1 MAIVPL
7 SEIEMLRRHGPH
19 LAYEPPGGFDGRGEP
34 DRRVKTH
41 CCFCGQQCGVQLLVA
56 DEKVV
61 GVEPWEEFPFNA
73 GKLCP
78 KGIKRY
84 LQNNHPDRITTPLL
98 RTDDGF
104 VPMSWDR
111 ALEYAA
117 RKLREIQSR
126 HGADSVAVLS
136 GASLTNE
143 KAYLMGK
150 FARVAL
156 GTRHIDYNGRLCMV
170 AAGAA
175 NLKAFGIDRAANPWT
190 DIAETDLVL
199 VTGSNVSECSPITTD
214 YIWKARDRGAKLI
227 VVDPRLTPIART
239 ADLYLPV
246 KPGADVPLMNAI
258 LQVVIDEG
266 GFDQAFVEQHTAD
279 FDAVR
284 EAVASYVPEAVEQT
298 VGVPARRIRQAA
310 RMWMDAGKSMLLHA
324 RGIEHHTKGVD
335 NVLSCINLVLA
346 SGRIGK
352 PGCGYATITGQ
363 GNGQGAREHGQRCN
377 QLPGARD
384 IENPQHREH
393 IAEFWG
399 IEEKDL
405 PGKGATSPEIIGLA
419 HEGAVR
425 GLLSVCYNPLVSLPD
440 AGFTREALEKLDFF
454 VAIDFFMSE
463 TARHADLILP
473 GSLQEEDEGTVT
485 TAEGRVVH
493 VRKAVDPPGQARADW
508 RIVCDLAD
516 RLGGRDKFAF
526 SGPAEIFDEL
536 RAASS
541 GGKADYKGITYERI
555 DREMGVFW
563 PCPDAEHPGT
573 PRLFEGGRF
582 AHDDGRARFH
592 PVAYRP
598 GADPLDDEYPTY
610 LTTGRVV
617 SQFLSGNQTRRIG
630 PLVDQCPEPYVEIHP
645 KLAEPLEIGDGDRVR
660 LTSRRGSIDLAARVV
675 STLRPDTVFVPYH
688 WPGAQSVNR
697 LTHRSF
703 DPIAGIPEFKASAV
717 RVEKC

>member
-526 SGPAEIFDEL
+526 SDPAEIFDEL